1 MKPGGVTA
9 LVLAGGGSLGALQVG
24 MLKALAESRIVP
36 DMIVG
41 SSVGSINS
49 AYFAAHPDVVG
60 VAALEQ
66 LWVTTKRR
74 DVFPLTVKGLF
85 RIVAKGDF
93 LSDPEGLRGLIERNL
108 PFRLLEQSTI
118 PLHIVS
124 TNFLTGQP
132 VILSEGPAAE
142 AIVASCAIPAAF
154 PAVRIGNRYLVDG
167 GIASNTPIKAAV
179 TRGATRLIVLPT
191 GHACALGEPPRGA
204 IASALHAL
212 TLLVSRQIVTDLEA
226 LAGSI
231 AFHVVPSLCPVE
243 ASPYDF
249 SQTRQLIDRAYVQT
263 CRWLEAGGL
272 ERSEVPHQLELHAH

>member
-1 MKPGGVTA
+1 MKPGGATA
-9 LVLAGGGSLGALQVG
+9 FVLAGGGSLGALQVG
-24 MLKALAESRIVP
+24 MLKALAECRIVP

>member
-1 MKPGGVTA
+1 MKPGGATA
-9 LVLAGGGSLGALQVG
+9 FVLAGGGSLGALQVG